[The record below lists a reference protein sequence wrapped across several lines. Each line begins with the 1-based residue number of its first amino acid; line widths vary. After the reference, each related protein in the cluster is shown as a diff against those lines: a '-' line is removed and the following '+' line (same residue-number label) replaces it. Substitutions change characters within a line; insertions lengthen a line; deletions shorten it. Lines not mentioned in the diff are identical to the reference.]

1 MQAYNPMQDRI
12 DKLVLFY
19 IAHHYDVAA
28 MEPEEF
34 VDKFNETA
42 HRVVDYLN
50 RDKGEPAAAER
61 TAE

>member
-19 IAHHYDVAA
+19 ISQHYDVTK

-34 VDKFNETA
+34 VDKFNDAA
-42 HRVVDYLN
+42 HRIVDYLN
-50 RDKGEPAAAER
+50 RGKDGKEKEGE
-61 TAE
+61 TD

>member
-19 IAHHYDVAA
+19 ISQHYDVTK

-34 VDKFNETA
+34 VEKFNETA
-42 HRVVDYLN
+42 HRIVDYLN
-50 RDKGEPAAAER
+50 RGKDAEGETGDAD
-61 TAE
+61 

>member
-1 MQAYNPMQDRI
+1 MQTYNPMQDRI

-19 IAHHYDVAA
+19 ISQHYDVTK

-42 HRVVDYLN
+42 HRIVDYLN
-50 RDKGEPAAAER
+50 CGKDAEGKTGEAD
-61 TAE
+61 